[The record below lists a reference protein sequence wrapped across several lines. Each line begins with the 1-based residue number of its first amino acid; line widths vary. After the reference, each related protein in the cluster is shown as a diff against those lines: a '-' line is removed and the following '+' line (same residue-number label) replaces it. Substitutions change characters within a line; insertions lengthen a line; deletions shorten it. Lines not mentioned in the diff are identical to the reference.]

1 MLNYMKYEIKGTYK
15 YISGI
20 LALVLI
26 LITGLYMYG
35 DRAATGSFG
44 GGLFIALSVMILF
57 GTTVVTFFYIV
68 GSFRKE
74 LYEDRGYLTF
84 TLPLKGIQIVG
95 AKLIVALLWFF
106 LLGISVALYNLV
118 MMLSFT
124 PFELNFSDLIS
135 GITSFIS
142 IREIILGIIITIFS
156 GVNILVLIYFSM
168 TLGKITFRNKRIG
181 GLWFVIFLVLSGI
194 LAFGQFRIETL
205 LPFYLDFETFKV
217 VTNTVINPEIYVE
230 YGGNGLDTRITGG
243 IPLNIAGTIYNV
255 AITVAL
261 FIGAGYLIEKKIDL

>member
-1 MLNYMKYEIKGTYK
+1 MLKLLKYEIKGTYK

-35 DRAATGSFG
+35 DQAATGSLG
-44 GGLFIALSVMILF
+44 GGLFVGLSVMILF
-57 GTTVVTFFYIV
+57 GTTLVTFFYIV

-84 TLPLKGIQIVG
+84 TLPLKGIEIVG

-106 LLGISVALYNLV
+106 LLGIVVALYNLV

-124 PFELNFSDLIS
+124 PFQLQLSDLIE
-135 GITSFIS
+135 GITTFIS

-156 GVNILVLIYFSM
+156 GVNLLTLIYFSM
-168 TLGKITFRNKRIG
+168 ALGKVTFRNKRIG

-194 LAFGQFRIETL
+194 LAFGQFKIETL

-217 VTNTVINPEIYVE
+217 MTMDLMNPELYVE
-230 YGGNGLDTRITGG
+230 YGSNGVEARISGG
-243 IPLNIAGTIYNV
+243 VPLNIAGTIYNI

-261 FIGAGYLIEKKIDL
+261 FFGAGYLIEKKIDL

>member
-1 MLNYMKYEIKGTYK
+1 MKYEIKGTYK
-15 YISGI
+15 YIAGV

-26 LITGLYMYG
+26 LITGLYIYG
-35 DRAATGSFG
+35 DRAAEGSFG
-44 GGLFIALSVMILF
+44 GGLFVALSVMILF
-57 GTTVVTFFYIV
+57 GTTLVTFFYIV

-95 AKLIVALLWFF
+95 AKLVVALLWFF
-106 LLGISVALYNLV
+106 LLGIIVALYNLV

-124 PFELNFSDLIS
+124 PFELNLSDLIS

-142 IREIILGIIITIFS
+142 VREIILGIIITIFS

-194 LAFGQFRIETL
+194 LAFGQLRIETL
-205 LPFYLDFETFKV
+205 LPFYIDFDTFKV
-217 VTNTVINPEIYVE
+217 VTNAVMNPEFYVE
-230 YGGNGLDTRITGG
+230 YGNNGLDTRVSGG
-243 IPLNIAGTIYNV
+243 YPLNIAGTLYNIV
-255 AITVAL
+255 ITVAL
-261 FIGAGYLIEKKIDL
+261 FLGAGYLIEKKIDL